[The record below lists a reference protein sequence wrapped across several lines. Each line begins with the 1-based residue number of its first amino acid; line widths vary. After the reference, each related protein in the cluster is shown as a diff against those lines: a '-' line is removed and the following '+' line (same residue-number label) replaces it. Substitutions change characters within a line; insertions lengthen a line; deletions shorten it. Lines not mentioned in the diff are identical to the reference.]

1 MEAIKQTRIKRTGK
15 ELILVLPDNFT
26 ADEVDILI
34 WPSNEGIE
42 ICEKKISDDLLQWPE
57 MSDEE
62 LATITEKRKHLNAWK

>member
-42 ICEKKISDDLLQWPE
+42 ISEKKISDDLLQWPE
-57 MSDEE
+57 MSD
-62 LATITEKRKHLNAWK
+62 